1 MEAYCCN
8 CIHSE
13 MCQLDDWGDD
23 CEFFKNKADFVEVV
37 RCKDCAF
44 FTTARSSNDET
55 YSGCMMWGIDRPE
68 PCKRE
73 GFCSYGERKEES
85 CD

>member
-37 RCKDCAF
+37 RCSECKHFAYGTC
-44 FTTARSSNDET
+44 TNDFAMNLSRADD
-55 YSGCMMWGIDRPE
+55 Y
-68 PCKRE
+68 
-73 GFCSYGERKEES
+73 CSYGERKDAE
-85 CD
+85 